1 MNIFIKETEQL
12 NTLTLIDPKSNVNY
26 IDDFIGNYGALT
38 DGQFTYDNELD
49 AYICNQETFDWW
61 EQVIHDN
68 QNLDYRIQELIE
80 THGTDAVYEVID
92 SAVGVDLK
100 DHAAAMNKALDE
112 AFDDKS

>member
-1 MNIFIKETEQL
+1 MGNLPMTMNWMHTFVIKKL
-12 NTLTLIDPKSNVNY
+12 LIG
-26 IDDFIGNYGALT
+26 GNKG
-38 DGQFTYDNELD
+38 N
-49 AYICNQETFDWW
+49 
-61 EQVIHDN
+61 HDN